1 MSLLSL
7 VRSVAALFHRSR
19 VEDDLDEELRSHIQ
33 HRADD
38 LERSGID
45 RAGAER
51 RARLEFGSHQRFK
64 EECREAVGI
73 AFIDTLA
80 QDLRFSV
87 RLLRKSLGFTFT
99 GAATLALGIGATT
112 VVFSVLNAFI
122 LRPLDVPDADSLYQ
136 IERGADKAGSQSY
149 PDYVDLRDRNR
160 TFDDLAAFSFAQV
173 GLDTGD
179 NPTRAW
185 AESVTGNYFDVL
197 RIQPHLGRFFHASD
211 EHGPNSV
218 PDVVLGH
225 SYWHTHFQDDPS
237 VVGRVVRLN
246 KHPYTIVGVAP
257 PGFHGTLMFFSPDV
271 FVPLVNEEQLEGN
284 TDLTKRG
291 THWIFMVMGH
301 LKPGVTTSQA
311 IADLNSIGAFLEKT
325 YPKDDGQMTFALA
338 RPGLYGDYLGPVV
351 RAFLIGLMLL
361 AGLILLAACANLGSL
376 FAARAADRS
385 REVALRLALGGS
397 RARIVRQL
405 FTEAVLIALIGG
417 LAGVS
422 ASIVV
427 LRGLSVWQ
435 PFSRFPIH
443 VPVTPDGTVYAVAL
457 LVTIASGFLFGAVPV
472 RQTLRTDPYEV
483 VKAGTTGYVMRRIT
497 VRDVL
502 LVVQI
507 AMCAVLVTS
516 SLVAVRGLLR
526 SQTVSLGFD
535 LDRAMLVDTDL
546 SMAGY
551 KEGTVAPAQKR
562 MIDAVQT
569 LSDIE
574 AVGMIDQPPL
584 WAGSTTVSIFTDTMT
599 DLRPANAVANPV
611 TFKISPGY
619 FQAAGT
625 VLLAG
630 RVPTW
635 HDDKDAPH
643 VAVINQ
649 EFARRIF
656 GSVTNAIGG
665 YYKIRGGSRIQVIG
679 VVEDGKYTS
688 FAERP
693 QLAMFF
699 PVLQSPTT
707 STWLVVRSSRDPRQL
722 TSAIRTTL
730 RDVDPAMPFTIETW
744 RSEFD
749 SGATLFGPR
758 MATASL
764 GVLGAMGAML
774 SVTGIFGLAAYSL
787 SMRKRELGIRMA
799 LGAQR
804 AHVVRAALGRAL
816 KLLAIGSGAGLL
828 LGILASRVLAAIVYQ
843 ASPRDPVVLT
853 GVVAAMALLGLLGT
867 WIPAQRALSVSPLM
881 LLREG

>member
-1 MSLLSL
+1 MSLLRL

-19 VEDDLDEELRSHIQ
+19 VEDDMDEELRSHIQ

-45 RAGAER
+45 RARAER
-51 RARLEFGSHQRFK
+51 RARLEFGGHQRFK

-87 RLLRKSLGFTFT
+87 RLLRKSPGFTFT
-99 GAATLALGIGATT
+99 AAATLALGISATT

-122 LRPLDVPDADSLYQ
+122 LRPLDVPEADSLYE
-136 IERGADKAGSQSY
+136 IERGPDKAGSQSY

-185 AESVTGNYFDVL
+185 AQSVTGNYFDAL

-284 TDLTKRG
+284 TDLSKRG

-301 LKPGVTTSQA
+301 LKPGVTASQA

-325 YPKDDGQMTFALA
+325 YPKEDGQMAFALA
-338 RPGLYGDYLGPVV
+338 RPGLYGDFLGPVV
-351 RAFLIGLMLL
+351 QAFLISLMLL

-376 FAARAADRS
+376 FAARAADHS
-385 REVALRLALGGS
+385 REVALCLALGAS
-397 RARIVRQL
+397 RVRIVRQL

-417 LAGVS
+417 VAGVS
-422 ASIVV
+422 ASVLV

-435 PFSRFPIH
+435 PFSRFPIRA
-443 VPVTPDGTVYAVAL
+443 PVTPDGTVYAVAL
-457 LVTIASGFLFGAVPV
+457 LVTIASGFLFAAVPV
-472 RQTLRTDPYEV
+472 RQTLRTDPFEV
-483 VKAGTTGYVMRRIT
+483 VKAGTTGYVVRRIA

-507 AMCAVLVTS
+507 AICAVLVTS

-562 MIDAVQT
+562 MIDALQT
-569 LSDIE
+569 ISGTE
-574 AVGMIDQPPL
+574 AVGLIDQPPL
-584 WAGSTTVSIFTDTMT
+584 WAGWTTVSIYTDTMT

-611 TFKISPGY
+611 TYKISPGY

-625 VLLAG
+625 ALLAG
-630 RVPTW
+630 RAPTW
-635 HDDKDAPH
+635 HDDMDAPR

-656 GSVTNAIGG
+656 GSVTNAVGS

-679 VVEDGKYTS
+679 VVEDGKYMS
-688 FAERP
+688 FSESP
-693 QLAMFF
+693 QSAMFF

-722 TSAIRTTL
+722 TSAIRTKL
-730 RDVDPAMPFTIETW
+730 RDLDPAMPFTIETW

-758 MATASL
+758 IATAAL

-804 AHVVRAALGRAL
+804 AHVLQAALGRAL
-816 KLLAIGSGAGLL
+816 KLLAIGSGAGLI

-867 WIPAQRALSVSPLM
+867 WIPMQRALSVSPLM
-881 LLREG
+881 LLHEE

>member
-1 MSLLSL
+1 MMRTFFRKLRWLAQ
-7 VRSVAALFHRSR
+7 RDRKE
-19 VEDDLDEELRSHIQ
+19 VELREELQFHLEEEATERHAQ
-33 HRADD
+33 GVAEEDARWAARRELGNLALVAEDTRAMWGWTL
-38 LERSGID
+38 LE
-45 RAGAER
+45 
-51 RARLEFGSHQRFK
+51 Q
-64 EECREAVGI
+64 
-73 AFIDTLA
+73 LA
-80 QDLRFSV
+80 QDLRFSG
-87 RLLRKSLGFTFT
+87 RLLRKSPGFTFT
-99 GAATLALGIGATT
+99 AAATLALGIGATT

-136 IERGADKAGSQSY
+136 IERGPDKAGSQSY

-160 TFDDLAAFSFAQV
+160 TFDDLAAFSVAQI

-185 AESVTGNYFDVL
+185 AESVTGNYFDAL

-271 FVPLVNEEQLEGN
+271 FVPLVNEEQLEGTADLN
-284 TDLTKRG
+284 TRG

-301 LKPGVTTSQA
+301 LKPGVTTTQA
-311 IADLNSIGAFLEKT
+311 IADLNSIGTFLEKA

-351 RAFLIGLMLL
+351 QAFLISLMLL
-361 AGLILLAACANLGSL
+361 AGLILLAACANLGGL

-385 REVALRLALGGS
+385 REVAMCLALGAS
-397 RARIVRQL
+397 RLRIVRQL

-417 LAGVS
+417 MAGVS
-422 ASIVV
+422 VSVVV

-457 LVTIASGFLFGAVPV
+457 LVTIASGLLFGAVPV

-483 VKAGTTGYVMRRIT
+483 VKAGTTGYAMRRIA

-507 AMCAVLVTS
+507 AICAVLVTS

-535 LDRAMLVDTDL
+535 LDRTMLVDTDL

-551 KEGTVAPAQKR
+551 KEGTVAPAQRR
-562 MIDAVQT
+562 MIDTLQT
-569 LSDIE
+569 MSGTE
-574 AVGMIDQPPL
+574 AVGLIDQPPL
-584 WAGSTTVSIFTDTMT
+584 LAGSNTISIYSDTMT

-611 TFKISPGY
+611 TYKISPGY

-625 VLLAG
+625 ALLAG

-635 HDDKDAPH
+635 HDDKDAPR

-665 YYKIRGGSRIQVIG
+665 YCKIRGGVRIQVIG

-688 FAERP
+688 VAERP
-693 QLAMFF
+693 LSAMFF

-730 RDVDPAMPFTIETW
+730 RDVDPSMPFTVETW

-758 MATASL
+758 IATASL
-764 GVLGAMGAML
+764 GVLGAIGAML

-787 SMRKRELGIRMA
+787 SMRKRELGIRLA

-804 AHVVRAALGRAL
+804 AEVVRAALGRAL
-816 KLLAIGSGAGLL
+816 KLLAIGSGAGLV

-853 GVVAAMALLGLLGT
+853 GAVAAMALLGALGT

-881 LLREG
+881 LLRED

>member
-1 MSLLSL
+1 MSLLPL
-7 VRSVAALFHRSR
+7 VRSVAAAFHRSR
-19 VEDDLDEELRSHIQ
+19 VEDDMDEELQSHIQ

-51 RARLEFGSHQRFK
+51 RARLEFGGHQRFK

-73 AFIDTLA
+73 AFIDMLA

-87 RLLRKSLGFTFT
+87 RLLCKSPGFTFT
-99 GAATLALGIGATT
+99 AAATLALGIGATT
-112 VVFSVLNAFI
+112 IVFSVLNAFI
-122 LRPLDVPDADSLYQ
+122 LRPLDVPGADNLYQ
-136 IERGADKAGSQSY
+136 IERGPDKAGSQSY

-197 RIQPHLGRFFHASD
+197 RIQPHLGRFFHPSD

-218 PDVVLGH
+218 PDVVLSH

-237 VVGRVVRLN
+237 VVGRVVRVN

-284 TDLTKRG
+284 TDLNKRG

-301 LKPGVTTSQA
+301 LKPGVTSSQA

-351 RAFLIGLMLL
+351 QAFLIGLMLL

-385 REVALRLALGGS
+385 REVALCLALGAS
-397 RARIVRQL
+397 RLRIVRQL
-405 FTEAVLIALIGG
+405 FTEAVLVALIGG
-417 LAGVS
+417 VGGVAAGV
-422 ASIVV
+422 VV

-443 VPVTPDGTVYAVAL
+443 VPVTPDGTVYTVAL

-472 RQTLRTDPYEV
+472 RQTLRTDPFEI
-483 VKAGTTGYVMRRIT
+483 VKAGATGYVVRFA

-507 AMCAVLVTS
+507 AICAVLVTS
-516 SLVAVRGLLR
+516 SLVAVRGLVR

-551 KEGTVAPAQKR
+551 KEGTVAPVQKR
-562 MIDAVQT
+562 MIETLQT
-569 LSDIE
+569 MSGTE
-574 AVGMIDQPPL
+574 AVGLIDQPPL
-584 WAGSTTVSIFTDTMT
+584 LAGSNTVSIFTDTT
-599 DLRPANAVANPV
+599 PDLRPANAVANPV
-611 TFKISPGY
+611 TYKISPGY

-625 VLLAG
+625 ALLAG

-635 HDDKDAPH
+635 HDDKDAPR

-665 YYKIRGGSRIQVIG
+665 YYKIRDGSRIQVIG
-679 VVEDGKYTS
+679 VVEDGKYAS
-688 FAERP
+688 VAEHP
-693 QLAMFF
+693 QSAMFF

-722 TSAIRTTL
+722 SSAIITTL
-730 RDVDPAMPFTIETW
+730 RDVDRAMPVTIETW

-758 MATASL
+758 IATASL
-764 GVLGAMGAML
+764 GVLGLMGAML

-787 SMRKRELGIRMA
+787 SMRNRELGIRMA

-804 AHVVRAALGRAL
+804 ADVVRAALGRAV
-816 KLLAIGSGAGLL
+816 KLLAIGSGAGLV

-881 LLREG
+881 LLREE

>member
-1 MSLLSL
+1 MSLLSR

-19 VEDDLDEELRSHIQ
+19 VEDDMDEELRSHVQ

-38 LERSGID
+38 LEQSGLD
-45 RAGAER
+45 RASAER
-51 RARLEFGSHQRFK
+51 QARLEFGGHQRFK
-64 EECREAVGI
+64 EECREAAGI
-73 AFIDTLA
+73 AFVDTVA
-80 QDLRFSV
+80 QDLRFSA
-87 RLLRKSLGFTFT
+87 RLLRKSPGFTVT
-99 GAATLALGIGATT
+99 AAATLALGIGATT
-112 VVFSVLNAFI
+112 IVFSVLNAFI

-136 IERGADKAGSQSY
+136 IERGPDKAGSQSY

-160 TFDDLAAFSFAQV
+160 TFDGLAAFSFALV
-173 GLDTGD
+173 GLDAGE
-179 NPTRAW
+179 NPTRVW
-185 AESVTGNYFDVL
+185 AESVSGNYFDAL
-197 RIQPHLGRFFHASD
+197 RIQPQIGRFFHASD

-218 PDVVLGH
+218 QAVVLGH

-237 VVGRVVRLN
+237 VVGRVVRVN

-311 IADLNSIGAFLEKT
+311 VADLNTIGTALEKT
-325 YPKDDGQMTFALA
+325 YPKEDGQMAFALA

-351 RAFLIGLMLL
+351 QAFLIGLLLL

-385 REVALRLALGGS
+385 REVALRLALGAS
-397 RARIVRQL
+397 RARVVRQL
-405 FTEAVLIALIGG
+405 LTEAVLIALIGG
-417 LAGVS
+417 VAGVS
-422 ASIVV
+422 AGIVV

-443 VPVTPDGTVYAVAL
+443 MPVTPDATVYVVAL
-457 LVTIASGFLFGAVPV
+457 LVTVTSGFLFGAVPV

-483 VKAGTTGYVMRRIT
+483 VKAGTTGDVMRRIA

-507 AMCAVLVTS
+507 AICAVLVTS

-526 SQTVSLGFD
+526 SQAVSLGFD

-551 KEGTVAPAQKR
+551 QEGTVAPAQQR
-562 MIDAVQT
+562 MIDALQAIPGT
-569 LSDIE
+569 E

-584 WAGSTTVSIFTDTMT
+584 WAGASTVGIYTDTMT
-599 DLRPANAVANPV
+599 DLRPANAVASPV
-611 TFKISPGY
+611 TYKISPGY

-625 VLLAG
+625 ALLAG
-630 RVPTW
+630 RLPTW
-635 HDDKDAPH
+635 HDDVDAPR

-649 EFARRIF
+649 EFARRLF
-656 GSVTNAIGG
+656 GSVTNAVGG
-665 YYKIRGGSRIQVIG
+665 YYKLRDGSRIQVIG
-679 VVEDGKYTS
+679 VVEDGKYAS
-688 FAERP
+688 VAERP

-707 STWLVVRSSRDPRQL
+707 STWLVVRSSRDPREL
-722 TSAIRTTL
+722 TPAIRTTL
-730 RDVDPAMPFTIETW
+730 RDLDPAMPFTIDTW
-744 RSEFD
+744 RGEFD

-758 MATASL
+758 MATLAL

-787 SMRKRELGIRMA
+787 SRRKRELGIRMA

-804 AHVVRAALGRAL
+804 ADVLLAALGRAL
-816 KLLAIGSGAGLL
+816 KLLAIGSAAGLA

-843 ASPRDPVVLT
+843 ASPRDPIVLT
-853 GVVAAMALLGLLGT
+853 GAVAAMALFGLLGT

-881 LLREG
+881 LLREE

>member
-1 MSLLSL
+1 MRLLSL
-7 VRSVAALFHRSR
+7 VRAVPALFHRSR
-19 VEDDLDEELRSHIQ
+19 VEDDMAEELRSHIQ

-45 RAGAER
+45 RVVAER
-51 RARLEFGSHQRFK
+51 RARLEFGGHQRFK
-64 EECREAVGI
+64 EECREAAGI
-73 AFIDTLA
+73 AFVDALA
-80 QDLRFSV
+80 QDVRFSV
-87 RLLRKSLGFTFT
+87 RLLRKSPGFTCT
-99 GAATLALGIGATT
+99 AAATLALGIAATT
-112 VVFSVLNAFI
+112 IVFSVLNAFM
-122 LRPLDVPDADSLYQ
+122 LRPLDVPDAESLYQ
-136 IERGADKAGSQSY
+136 IERGPDKAGAQSY

-173 GLDTGD
+173 GLDTGAD
-179 NPTRAW
+179 PTRAW
-185 AESVTGNYFDVL
+185 AQSVSGNYFDAL
-197 RIQPHLGRFFHASD
+197 RVQPHIGRFFHASD

-218 PDVVLGH
+218 PDVVLAH

-237 VVGRVVRLN
+237 VVGRVVRVN

-257 PGFHGTLMFFSPDV
+257 PGFHGTLMFFSPDL

-284 TDLTKRG
+284 ADLTKRG

-301 LKPGVTTSQA
+301 LRPGVTTAQA
-311 IADLNSIGAFLEKT
+311 VADLNSIGTYLEKT

-338 RPGLYGDYLGPVV
+338 RPGLYGDFLGPVV
-351 RAFLIGLMLL
+351 QAFLIGLMLL
-361 AGLILLAACANLGSL
+361 AALILLAACANLGSL

-385 REVALRLALGGS
+385 PEVALCLALGAS
-397 RARIVRQL
+397 RLRIVRQL

-417 LAGVS
+417 VGGVS
-422 ASIVV
+422 AGVVV

-443 VPVTPDGTVYAVAL
+443 VPVTPDGTVYVVAL
-457 LVTIASGFLFGAVPV
+457 LVTIASGMLFGAVPV
-472 RQTLRTDPYEV
+472 RQTLRTDPFEV
-483 VKAGTTGYVMRRIT
+483 VKAGTTGYVVRRIA

-507 AMCAVLVTS
+507 AICAVLVTS

-526 SQTVSLGFD
+526 SQTVSLGFE

-562 MIDAVQT
+562 MIDALQT
-569 LSDIE
+569 IAGTE
-574 AVGMIDQPPL
+574 AVGLIDQPPL
-584 WAGSTTVSIFTDTMT
+584 WAGWNTVGVYADSMT
-599 DLRPANAVANPV
+599 DLRPANAVANPI
-611 TFKISPGY
+611 TYKISPGY
-619 FQAAGT
+619 LRAAGT
-625 VLLAG
+625 ALLAG
-630 RVPTW
+630 RAPTW
-635 HDDKDAPH
+635 HDDKDAPR
-643 VAVINQ
+643 VAVVNQ

-656 GSVTNAIGG
+656 GSVPNAVGA
-665 YYKIRGGSRIQVIG
+665 YFKIRDGSRVQVVGI
-679 VVEDGKYTS
+679 VEDGKYTS

-693 QLAMFF
+693 QLAMFL

-707 STWLVVRSSRDPRQL
+707 STWLVVRSARDQREL
-722 TSAIRTTL
+722 ASAIRTTL
-730 RDVDPAMPFTIETW
+730 RDLDRAVPYTIETW

-758 MATASL
+758 IATAAL

-787 SMRKRELGIRMA
+787 SMRKRELGIRIA

-804 AHVVRAALGRAL
+804 ADVLRAALGRAI
-816 KLLAIGSGAGLL
+816 KLLAIGSAAGLV

-853 GVVAAMALLGLLGT
+853 GVVAAMAFLGVLGT
-867 WIPAQRALSVSPLM
+867 WVPLQRALAVSPLM
-881 LLREG
+881 LLREQ